1 MDTLIFPFTD
11 EDTENQSNFARA
23 AKPALRRR
31 PPRNCQQQRTSNQSA
46 VLGVWLVPM
55 NMCPSR
61 RPAGSILPS
70 LHCLLVVIFTVLPS
84 EASGL
89 WCPGA
94 REKLPILRR
103 KSVSLFW
110 NEGRQEGGRSNIPS
124 EGRKMLSIM
133 RHCPL
138 DKTVPWV
145 LPTEALSPSTTDG
158 RFQSL

>member
-1 MDTLIFPFTD
+1 MKTQA
-11 EDTENQSNFARA
+11 ENQSNFARA

-31 PPRNCQQQRTSNQSA
+31 PPRNCQRQRTSNQST

-61 RPAGSILPS
+61 RPAGSIQSS

-94 REKLPILRR
+94 REKLTILRR
-103 KSVSLFW
+103 KSVFF
-110 NEGRQEGGRSNIPS
+110 GMKGGKREEEAIYPLRAEKCFPS
-124 EGRKMLSIM
+124 G
-133 RHCPL
+133 
-138 DKTVPWV
+138 DTVH
-145 LPTEALSPSTTDG
+145 
-158 RFQSL
+158 